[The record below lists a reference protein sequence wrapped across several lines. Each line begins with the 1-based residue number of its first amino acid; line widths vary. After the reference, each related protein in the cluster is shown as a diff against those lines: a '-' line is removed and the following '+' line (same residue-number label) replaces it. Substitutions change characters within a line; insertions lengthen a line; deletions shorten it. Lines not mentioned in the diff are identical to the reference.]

1 MFLIFYCTFQQTS
14 STMLFSSHNSI
25 HIYCIFNRSI
35 PVEVLHT
42 ILLGLCKYFLK
53 EVMPRLSKAQKKELL
68 ARIRAFNLS
77 GFQDKVHGN
86 VCTTSNHSLGARDFK
101 AWAQMAIFILSPYLS
116 SEECEVLLSC
126 TKVINPYSY
135 LHCCIFI

>member
-14 STMLFSSHNSI
+14 SSMLFSSHNSI

-86 VCTTSNHSLGARDFK
+86 VCNHFKSFVGRDFK
-101 AWAQMAIFILSPYLS
+101 AWAQMAIFILSPYLN

-135 LHCCIFI
+135 LHCCILI

>member
-1 MFLIFYCTFQQTS
+1 MIQLQPTEAGKAAMSKEFGLRDVPNFLLHIPAAS
-14 STMLFSSHNSI
+14 SSMLFSSHSSI

-68 ARIRAFNLS
+68 ARIRAFKLS

-86 VCTTSNHSLGARDFK
+86 VCTTSNHSLGETLKLGPRWQSLF
-101 AWAQMAIFILSPYLS
+101 F
-116 SEECEVLLSC
+116 
-126 TKVINPYSY
+126 
-135 LHCCIFI
+135 LHI